1 MKIVL
6 TKLFFFLNFLFSQYE
21 LKDLTK
27 VRYPD
32 DLKTNKYSFS
42 KIEINNFNDI
52 YLIDSFSSKIISFN
66 KKNNKLFFS
75 KGLSY
80 STQINA
86 SFTDIT
92 SSLGLEVFV
101 TDYDN
106 HKIHYFDKKLN
117 FINSINLYDFEI
129 PIEFPTYIQRNSYG
143 YLWVVSENLFSLNQI
158 NINGEF
164 INKIEGARFNSFS
177 GIKGFDLNKKNQ
189 IGLIDNN
196 NIFFHFS
203 ENGKLIWEKK
213 IDFNLIT
220 VNAFENGWVLFTDKN
235 NFFYIDMDHFA
246 LIKKNENSQLEIL
259 DFKIKN
265 NEIYFLTKNN
275 LILNAK
281 IDINFN

>member
-6 TKLFFFLNFLFSQYE
+6 IKLFFFLNFLFAQYQ

-27 VRYPD
+27 VRYPE
-32 DLKTNKYSFS
+32 DLKTNKYYFS

-86 SFTDIT
+86 SFMDIT
-92 SSLGLEVFV
+92 SNLGLEVFV

-106 HKIHYFDKKLN
+106 HKIHFFDKKLN
-117 FINSINLYDFEI
+117 FINSINLYDLEI
-129 PIEFPTYIQRNSYG
+129 PIEFPTYIRRNSYG

-164 INKIEGARFNSFS
+164 INKIEGTRFNSFS

-203 ENGKLIWEKK
+203 ENGKLIWKKK

-220 VNAFENGWVLFTDKN
+220 VNAFENGWILFTEKN
-235 NFFYIDMDHFA
+235 NFFYVDMDHFS
-246 LIKKNENSQLEIL
+246 LIKKNETSQLEIL